1 MISAVKQANGQT
13 TIESSEERD
22 IFVGFAVRA
31 GYRWTRKE
39 HTE

>member
-13 TIESSEERD
+13 TIGSSEELD

-31 GYRWTRKE
+31 RFRWTGKE
-39 HTE
+39 HAE